1 MTGHLNRAPVAKCG
15 RSAASCPCSGQ
26 GMPSIRSAGP
36 ADVISLP
43 AIEAAAGEAFR
54 SIGMPEVADD
64 PLPDVQ
70 RLKRHAS
77 AGRAWVATV
86 DNQVVAYAL
95 AVLRDGSAH
104 LEQVS
109 VHPDHAGQRIGANLI
124 DAVTSWARDRGDD
137 RLTLTTFADV
147 PWNAPYY
154 RKLGFRALPDDAL
167 GPQLAA
173 ELSEERMRFTAPRVA
188 MARDV

>member
-1 MTGHLNRAPVAKCG
+1 
-15 RSAASCPCSGQ
+15 
-26 GMPSIRSAGP
+26 MPSIRSAGP
-36 ADVISLP
+36 ADVISLS

-124 DAVTSWARDRGDD
+124 DAVTSWARDRGDE

>member
-1 MTGHLNRAPVAKCG
+1 M
-15 RSAASCPCSGQ
+15 
-26 GMPSIRSAGP
+26 
-36 ADVISLP
+36 ISLP

-124 DAVTSWARDRGDD
+124 DAVTSWARDRGDE

>member
-1 MTGHLNRAPVAKCG
+1 MPV
-15 RSAASCPCSGQ
+15 
-26 GMPSIRSAGP
+26 IRLAVP

-64 PLPDVQ
+64 PLPDVEE
-70 RLKRHAS
+70 LIRHAS
-77 AGRAWVATV
+77 DGRVWVATV
-86 DNQVVAYAL
+86 SSKVVGYAR
-95 AVLRDGSAH
+95 AVVRDGSAH

-109 VHPDHAGQRIGANLI
+109 VHPDHAGQRIGADLI
-124 DAVTSWARDRGDD
+124 DAVASWARDRGDE

-154 RKLGFRALPDDAL
+154 RRLGFGALPDDAL

-173 ELSEERMRFTAPRVA
+173 ELFEERRRFTAPRLA
-188 MARDV
+188 MAREGGQDCP

>member
-1 MTGHLNRAPVAKCG
+1 
-15 RSAASCPCSGQ
+15 
-26 GMPSIRSAGP
+26 MPIIRPALP
-36 ADVISLP
+36 ADVLGLP

-54 SIGMPEVADD
+54 TVGMPEIADD

-70 RLKRHAS
+70 QLKRHAS
-77 AGRAWVATV
+77 DGRVRVATV
-86 DNQVVAYAL
+86 SNEVVGYAL
-95 AVLRDGSAH
+95 AVVRDGSAH

-109 VHPDHAGQRIGANLI
+109 VHPDHAGQRIGADLI

-173 ELSEERMRFTAPRVA
+173 ELSAERMRFTAPRVA

>member
-1 MTGHLNRAPVAKCG
+1 
-15 RSAASCPCSGQ
+15 
-26 GMPSIRSAGP
+26 MPIIRPALP
-36 ADVISLP
+36 ADVLGLP

-54 SIGMPEVADD
+54 TVGMPEIADD

-70 RLKRHAS
+70 QLKRHAS
-77 AGRAWVATV
+77 DGRVRVATV
-86 DNQVVAYAL
+86 SNEVVGYAL
-95 AVLRDGSAH
+95 AVVRDGSAH

-109 VHPDHAGQRIGANLI
+109 VHPDHAGQRIGADLI

-173 ELSEERMRFTAPRVA
+173 ELSAERMRFTAPRTA

>member
-1 MTGHLNRAPVAKCG
+1 M
-15 RSAASCPCSGQ
+15 
-26 GMPSIRSAGP
+26 
-36 ADVISLP
+36 ISLP

>member
-1 MTGHLNRAPVAKCG
+1 MPV
-15 RSAASCPCSGQ
+15 
-26 GMPSIRSAGP
+26 IRLAVP

-64 PLPDVQ
+64 PLPDIEE
-70 RLKRHAS
+70 LIRHAS
-77 AGRAWVATV
+77 DGRVWVATV
-86 DNQVVAYAL
+86 SSQVVGYAL

-109 VHPDHAGQRIGANLI
+109 VHPDHAGQRIGSDLI
-124 DAVTSWARDRGDD
+124 DAVASWARGWGDA
-137 RLTLTTFADV
+137 RLALTTFADV

-154 RKLGFRALPDDAL
+154 RKLGFHPLPDDSL

-173 ELSEERMRFTAPRVA
+173 ELSQERMRFTAPGSRWPVTCDGA
-188 MARDV
+188 VTVRALELSGVPRTSPTRLATR

>member
-1 MTGHLNRAPVAKCG
+1 
-15 RSAASCPCSGQ
+15 
-26 GMPSIRSAGP
+26 MPSIRSAGP

-173 ELSEERMRFTAPRVA
+173 ELSAERMRFTAPRIA

>member
-1 MTGHLNRAPVAKCG
+1 
-15 RSAASCPCSGQ
+15 
-26 GMPSIRSAGP
+26 MPIIRPALP
-36 ADVISLP
+36 ADVLGLP

-54 SIGMPEVADD
+54 TVGMPEIADD

-70 RLKRHAS
+70 QLKRHAS
-77 AGRAWVATV
+77 DGRVRVATV
-86 DNQVVAYAL
+86 SNEVVGYAL
-95 AVLRDGSAH
+95 AGVRDGSAH

-109 VHPDHAGQRIGANLI
+109 VHPDHAGQRIGADLI

-173 ELSEERMRFTAPRVA
+173 ELSAERMRFTAPRIA

>member
-1 MTGHLNRAPVAKCG
+1 
-15 RSAASCPCSGQ
+15 
-26 GMPSIRSAGP
+26 
-36 ADVISLP
+36 VISLP

>member
-1 MTGHLNRAPVAKCG
+1 
-15 RSAASCPCSGQ
+15 
-26 GMPSIRSAGP
+26 MPIIRPALP
-36 ADVISLP
+36 ADVLGLP

-54 SIGMPEVADD
+54 TVGMPEIADD

-70 RLKRHAS
+70 QLKRHAS
-77 AGRAWVATV
+77 DGRVRVATV
-86 DNQVVAYAL
+86 SNEVVGYAL
-95 AVLRDGSAH
+95 AVVRDGSAH

-109 VHPDHAGQRIGANLI
+109 VHPDHAGQRIGADLI

-154 RKLGFRALPDDAL
+154 RRLGFRALPNDAL
-167 GPQLAA
+167 GPQLTA
-173 ELSEERMRFTAPRVA
+173 ELSAERMRFTAPRIA

>member
-1 MTGHLNRAPVAKCG
+1 
-15 RSAASCPCSGQ
+15 
-26 GMPSIRSAGP
+26 MPIIRPALP
-36 ADVISLP
+36 ADVLGLP

-54 SIGMPEVADD
+54 TVGMPEIADD
-64 PLPDVQ
+64 PLPVVQ
-70 RLKRHAS
+70 QLKRHAS
-77 AGRAWVATV
+77 DGRVWVATV
-86 DNQVVAYAL
+86 SNEVVGYAL
-95 AVLRDGSAH
+95 AVVRDGSAH

-109 VHPDHAGQRIGANLI
+109 VHPDHAGQRIGADLI

-154 RKLGFRALPDDAL
+154 RRLGFRALPDDAL

-173 ELSEERMRFTAPRVA
+173 ELSAERMRFTAPRIA

>member
-1 MTGHLNRAPVAKCG
+1 
-15 RSAASCPCSGQ
+15 
-26 GMPSIRSAGP
+26 MPIIRPALP
-36 ADVISLP
+36 ADVLGLP

-54 SIGMPEVADD
+54 TVGMPEIADD

-70 RLKRHAS
+70 QLKRHAS
-77 AGRAWVATV
+77 DGRVRVATV
-86 DNQVVAYAL
+86 SNEVVGYAL
-95 AVLRDGSAH
+95 AVVRDGSAH

-109 VHPDHAGQRIGANLI
+109 VHPDHAGQRIGADLI

-154 RKLGFRALPDDAL
+154 RRLGFRALPNDAL

-173 ELSEERMRFTAPRVA
+173 ELSAERMRFTAPRIA

>member
-1 MTGHLNRAPVAKCG
+1 
-15 RSAASCPCSGQ
+15 
-26 GMPSIRSAGP
+26 MPIIRPALP
-36 ADVISLP
+36 ADVLGLP

-54 SIGMPEVADD
+54 TVGMPEIADD

-70 RLKRHAS
+70 QLKRHAS
-77 AGRAWVATV
+77 DGRVRVATV
-86 DNQVVAYAL
+86 SNEVVGYAL
-95 AVLRDGSAH
+95 AVVRDGSAH

-109 VHPDHAGQRIGANLI
+109 VHPDHAGQRIGADLI

-173 ELSEERMRFTAPRVA
+173 ELSAERMRFTAPRIA

>member
-1 MTGHLNRAPVAKCG
+1 
-15 RSAASCPCSGQ
+15 
-26 GMPSIRSAGP
+26 MPIIRPALP
-36 ADVISLP
+36 ADVLGLP

-54 SIGMPEVADD
+54 TVGMPEIADD

-70 RLKRHAS
+70 QLKRHAS
-77 AGRAWVATV
+77 DGRVRVATV
-86 DNQVVAYAL
+86 SNEVVGYAL
-95 AVLRDGSAH
+95 AVVRDGSAH

-109 VHPDHAGQRIGANLI
+109 VHPDHAGQHIGADLI

-173 ELSEERMRFTAPRVA
+173 ELSAERMRFTAPRIA

>member
-1 MTGHLNRAPVAKCG
+1 
-15 RSAASCPCSGQ
+15 
-26 GMPSIRSAGP
+26 MPIIRPALP
-36 ADVISLP
+36 ADVLGLP

-54 SIGMPEVADD
+54 TVGMPEIADD

-70 RLKRHAS
+70 QLKRHAS
-77 AGRAWVATV
+77 DGRVRVATV
-86 DNQVVAYAL
+86 SNVVVGYAL
-95 AVLRDGSAH
+95 AVVRDGSAH

-109 VHPDHAGQRIGANLI
+109 VHPDHAGQRIGADLI

-173 ELSEERMRFTAPRVA
+173 ELAAERMRFTAPRIA